1 MPSLANYWIATSFK
15 DYLVENKKRLEKKY
29 IVPLDYFHIL
39 LIIYLFASIVG
50 MSVRIRYNGFYGAMV
65 SAFEISWLGL
75 GWGKTPW
82 YVASLADIFGAII
95 GGVFALYVTN
105 TQLRFRNQEPIT
117 LYQMY
122 LLIYTTLKYEFYR
135 LVCKKTA
142 FHWN

>member
-1 MPSLANYWIATSFK
+1 MPSLTQIDVLTNY
-15 DYLVENKKRLEKKY
+15 YNKCKQHFEKKY

-39 LIIYLFASIVG
+39 IIIYIFASIVG
-50 MSVRIRYNGFYGAMV
+50 MSLRIHYNGFYGAMV

-105 TQLRFRNQEPIT
+105 TQLRFRNQEPVT

-122 LLIYTTLKYEFYR
+122 VLVYSALKYEFYR
-135 LVCKKTA
+135 IVCKKTA
-142 FHWN
+142 FHWD